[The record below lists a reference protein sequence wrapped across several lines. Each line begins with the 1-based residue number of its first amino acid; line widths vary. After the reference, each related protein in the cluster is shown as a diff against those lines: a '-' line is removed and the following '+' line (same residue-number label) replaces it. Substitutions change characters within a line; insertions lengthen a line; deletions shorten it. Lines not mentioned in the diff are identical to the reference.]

1 MIAFLVP
8 HVPRDPF
15 SQPKTC
21 SCQTKRPLEA
31 AGVYDMQKTN
41 GTTPTSAPVDPRIPT
56 AIEPGSAVLKNLQPA
71 DRFRLKRLLRRP
83 FEYIHHPSFE
93 KPGAGKELFAEAFE
107 NASPVRPWCNAAP
120 DQEDPFDSS
129 LAAPI
134 TLTASEEKNL
144 FLRLNYARFR
154 INKILTKFA
163 GKRLT
168 EQAAREI
175 AWWQERVES
184 IRGEIVK
191 ANVPLVLAMAKRT
204 RLGNIDYAELI
215 SEGNMALLRS
225 VDKFDCGRGFKFST
239 YGCRAILKSFSRVAM
254 KIGRYRGRFPVE
266 FDPSLERSDY
276 AETQRLDQEFDC
288 LDELRG
294 ILRENSA
301 SLNEVEVKVL
311 QARFALGNAESAPGD
326 GPQTLEQVGML
337 IGVTKERVRQIQNR
351 ALSKLREKLQKD
363 FLAA

>member
-1 MIAFLVP
+1 
-8 HVPRDPF
+8 
-15 SQPKTC
+15 
-21 SCQTKRPLEA
+21 
-31 AGVYDMQKTN
+31 MQKEN
-41 GTTPTSAPVDPRIPT
+41 GAAQASATVDPRIPT
-56 AIEPGSAVLKNLQPA
+56 AMEPVTAVLKKLQPA

-83 FEYIHHPSFE
+83 FEYIHNASFD
-93 KPGAGKELFAEAFE
+93 KPGAGKDLFAEAFDG
-107 NASPVRPWCNAAP
+107 ASAARPWCNAAP
-120 DQEDPFDSS
+120 NHEKGFDSS

-134 TLTASEEKNL
+134 TLTATEEKTL
-144 FLRLNYARFR
+144 FLKLNYARFR
-154 INKILTKFA
+154 INKLLTRFA

-175 AWWQERVES
+175 AWWQEKVES
-184 IRGEIVK
+184 LRGEIVK

-266 FDPSLERSDY
+266 FDPTLERSDF
-276 AETQRLDQEFDC
+276 AETQRTDQEVDC

-294 ILRENSA
+294 ILKANTA

-311 QARFALGNAESAPGD
+311 QARFALGNAEGAPGD
-326 GPQTLEQVGML
+326 MPQTLEQVGML